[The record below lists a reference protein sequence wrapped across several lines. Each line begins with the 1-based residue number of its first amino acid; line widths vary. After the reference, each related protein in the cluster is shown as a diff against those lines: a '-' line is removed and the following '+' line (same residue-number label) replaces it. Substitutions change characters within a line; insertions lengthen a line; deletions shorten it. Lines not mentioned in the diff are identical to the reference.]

1 MTDVFTDALRR
12 LDEVADLIEVDPEVL
27 ERLRHP
33 KSVME
38 VAIPIRRDDG
48 SLKVFDGYRVRYDDT
63 RGPTKGGIRFHPDV
77 DVSEVKA
84 LAFWMTIKCAVV
96 GLPFGG
102 GKGGVVCNPKEL
114 SRLELERVS
123 RGFVQALH
131 DVLGPETDIP
141 APDVYTNAMVM
152 GWMTDEY
159 SRIERRRCPGTF
171 TGKPIELG
179 GSLGRDDATGRGA
192 YYCIKELEERRGW
205 TPGEVTVAIQGFGNA
220 GQHVAALLHADGYRI
235 VAVSDSQG
243 GIRRDEGFDVPS
255 LVQNKNDTR
264 ALRAVYCEGSVC
276 QLVDAEVITNEE
288 LLELDVDILIPAAL
302 EGVITEDNA
311 GRIKART
318 IIEVANG
325 PITSDADRVLVAAG
339 HHHRARHPGQ
349 RRRRHRQLLRVGPE
363 PGRPGLEPGRG
374 PRAPR
379 GDHAPG
385 VRRGARPRHYSRR
398 RPAAGG
404 LRPRVD
410 PARRGHRLPRH
421 PRLVPGG
428 RRARDRRILTT
439 GGSR

>member
-12 LDEVADLIEVDPEVL
+12 LDEVADLIDVDPEVL

-48 SLKVFDGYRVRYDDT
+48 SLKVFQGYRVRYDDT

-77 DVSEVKA
+77 DVAEVKA

-192 YYCIKELEERRGW
+192 YHCIKELEERRGW
-205 TPGEVTVAIQGFGNA
+205 DPAEVTVAIQGFGNA
-220 GQHVAALLHADGYRI
+220 GQHVAALLHGDGYRI
-235 VAVSDSQG
+235 VAVSDSRG
-243 GIRRDEGFDVPS
+243 GIHRAEGFDVPS

-276 QLVDAEVITNEE
+276 QMVDAEVITNEA

-311 GRIKART
+311 GRIQART

-325 PITSDADRVLVAAG
+325 PITSDADGILVTTEKTIVPDILAN
-339 HHHRARHPGQ
+339 
-349 RRRRHRQLLRVGPE
+349 
-363 PGRPGLEPGRG
+363 
-374 PRAPR
+374 
-379 GDHAPG
+379 
-385 VRRGARPRHYSRR
+385 
-398 RPAAGG
+398 AGG
-404 LRPRVD
+404 VTVSYFEWVQNRGGLAWTLAEVHERLEEIMRREFAAVHDLATTLGVDLRR
-410 PARRGHRLPRH
+410 AAYAHALTRLGAAIASQGTHTWFREDAEQG
-421 PRLVPGG
+421 PGG
-428 RRARDRRILTT
+428 
-439 GGSR
+439 S

>member
-102 GKGGVVCNPKEL
+102 GKGGVICNPKEL

-152 GWMTDEY
+152 GWMSDEY

-192 YYCIKELEERRGW
+192 YYCIKELEVRRGW
-205 TPGEVTVAIQGFGNA
+205 DPGEVTVAIQGFGNA

-243 GIRRDEGFDVPS
+243 GIHRDEGFDVPS
-255 LVQNKNDTR
+255 LVHNKNATR

-311 GRIKART
+311 GRIRART

-325 PITSDADRVLVAAG
+325 PITSDADRVLVDAG
-339 HHHRARHPGQ
+339 MTIVPDILAN
-349 RRRRHRQLLRVGPE
+349 
-363 PGRPGLEPGRG
+363 
-374 PRAPR
+374 
-379 GDHAPG
+379 
-385 VRRGARPRHYSRR
+385 
-398 RPAAGG
+398 AGG
-404 LRPRVD
+404 VTVSYFEWVQNRGGLAWSLAEVHERLEEIMRREFAAVHDLATTLGVD
-410 PARRGHRLPRH
+410 L
-421 PRLVPGG
+421 
-428 RRARDRRILTT
+428 RRAAYAHALTRLGAAIASQGTHAWFREDAERGT
-439 GGSR
+439 GGN